1 MTRVQPPLGWPYLNH
16 KTYTK
21 REIVPKDWFGK
32 KNGKFYLLRMVLITD
47 NTETRYYRI
56 AGNFHGVQIFAF
68 FEGRVVNAKIKTGI
82 NSHAPV
88 YAGAKPIGGCG
99 LLALTRKFL
108 LRALGAK

>member
-1 MTRVQPPLGWPYLNH
+1 MNIIIMLKYVIQWPKNNTQRPARVSSSQH
-16 KTYTK
+16 KARTK
-21 REIVPKDWFGK
+21 LPQHIKWK
-32 KNGKFYLLRMVLITD
+32 HS
-47 NTETRYYRI
+47 YYRI
-56 AGNFHGVQIFAF
+56 AGNFRGVQIFAF

-99 LLALTRKFL
+99 LLALTRKLKPRKFL

>member
-1 MTRVQPPLGWPYLNH
+1 MRRYCGLLYPFLRRNSHAVLRLIVGARTIPSDSCDAP
-16 KTYTK
+16 TY
-21 REIVPKDWFGK
+21 I
-32 KNGKFYLLRMVLITD
+32 I
-47 NTETRYYRI
+47 YRI
-56 AGNFHGVQIFAF
+56 AGNFRGVQIFAF

-99 LLALTRKFL
+99 LLALTRKLKPRKFL